1 MHYRCV
7 VANIIEY
14 RVKHMDI
21 TIKEIAQLSGVGIT
35 TVSRVINNS
44 GPVSPKTRE
53 KVMSIVKEYNYTPN
67 NSARNLKANQSN
79 CVALLVKSIAN
90 PFFQKMIHVI
100 EQKVALRGYQLII
113 QNVSD
118 MQNEL
123 DIAIQEAKDRN
134 LQGVIIMGGS
144 FNYSADKFKHLKV
157 PCVFLTVSAG
167 EEIPVENYSSVR
179 IDDEAESFRAVDYL
193 VSLGHKRIGFIYNA
207 PLDKMT
213 PNSLRHSGYLKA
225 LEQHNIPFDS
235 ALVATDF
242 SILSGY
248 DFGFKMMKQLLA
260 KNKDMTAVF
269 VFADIVAIGAAKAIL
284 SSGLRIPEDI
294 SIIGFD
300 GIEEAEFYHPSLDTV
315 AQPADQMALSSVELL
330 FDMLQG
336 ADTKHLIYKSS
347 LIRRGSCLS
356 LVK

>member
-1 MHYRCV
+1 M
-7 VANIIEY
+7 N
-14 RVKHMDI
+14 I

-53 KVMSIVKEYNYTPN
+53 KVMSIVKEYNYVPN
-67 NSARNLKANQSN
+67 NSARNLKSSQSN
-79 CVALLVKSIAN
+79 CVALLIKSITN

-113 QNVSD
+113 QNVND
-118 MQNEL
+118 LQNEL

-167 EEIPVENYSSVR
+167 DEISVESYSSVR
-179 IDDEAESFRAVDYL
+179 IDDEAEAFRAVEYL

-207 PLDKMT
+207 PLDKVT
-213 PNSLRHSGYLKA
+213 PNSLRLSGYLRA
-225 LEQHNIPFDS
+225 LEQFNIPYDPS
-235 ALVATDF
+235 LVATDY
-242 SILSGY
+242 SISSGY
-248 DFGFKMMKQLLA
+248 DFGFKMMKQLLL

-284 SSGLRIPEDI
+284 TSGLRIPEDI
-294 SIIGFD
+294 SVIGFD
-300 GIEEAEFYHPSLDTV
+300 GIEESEFYHPSLDTV

-330 FDMLQG
+330 FDMIQG
-336 ADTKHLIYKSS
+336 AETKHLVFKSS
-347 LIRRGSCLS
+347 LIRRGSCVS
-356 LVK
+356 QVK

>member
-1 MHYRCV
+1 
-7 VANIIEY
+7 
-14 RVKHMDI
+14 MDI
-21 TIKEIAQLSGVGIT
+21 TIKEIAKLSGVGIT

-53 KVMSIVKEYNYTPN
+53 KVMSIVKENNYIPN
-67 NSARNLKANQSN
+67 NSARNLKSNQSK

-113 QNVSD
+113 QNVND
-118 MQNEL
+118 VQDEL

-144 FNYSADKFKHLKV
+144 FHYSADKFKHLKA

-167 EEIPVENYSSVR
+167 EEISLENYSSVR
-179 IDDEAESFRAVDYL
+179 IDDEAEAFRAVEYL
-193 VSLGHKRIGFIYNA
+193 VSLGHKKIGFIYNA
-207 PLDKMT
+207 PLDKVT
-213 PNSLRHSGYLKA
+213 PNSLRLSGYLRA
-225 LEQHNIPFDS
+225 LEQFNIPYDS

-242 SILSGY
+242 SVLSGY
-248 DFGFKMMKQLLA
+248 DFGFKMMKQLLM

-294 SIIGFD
+294 SLIGFD

-330 FDMLQG
+330 FDMIQG
-336 ADTKHLIYKSS
+336 ADTKHMVYKSS
-347 LIRRGSCLS
+347 LLRRGSCVS
-356 LVK
+356 LIK